1 MKQTLVLLCL
11 FLAAAGVWLGV
22 MENVLKHAGYAGRSA
37 IAACITL
44 QAILTLLSLWLN
56 GRPPVFRAL
65 VLLGAL
71 AIALF
76 GASATINILR
86 SRHFEAFVL
95 LIGAALVL
103 EGALTIAVLLRMSK
117 AGTT

>member
-11 FLAAAGVWLGV
+11 FVAAAGVWLGV

-44 QAILTLLSLWLN
+44 QAILTLLYLGLN
-56 GRPPVFRAL
+56 GRPAFRAL
-65 VLLGAL
+65 VLMGAL

-86 SRHFEAFVL
+86 AQHFEGFVL

-103 EGALTIAVLLRMSK
+103 ESTLTVAVLWRMS
-117 AGTT
+117 